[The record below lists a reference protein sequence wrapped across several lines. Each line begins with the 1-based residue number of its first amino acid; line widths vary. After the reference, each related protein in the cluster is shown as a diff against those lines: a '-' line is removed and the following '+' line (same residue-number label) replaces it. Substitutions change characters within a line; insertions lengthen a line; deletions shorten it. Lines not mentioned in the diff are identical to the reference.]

1 MKSPKMMC
9 HLWG

>member
-1 MKSPKMMC
+1 METPKMMC